1 MDILGKARRF
11 ESKIARKLDSAAREL
26 IGSGAR
32 EPIEIVNLIV
42 DAAEQ
47 EIQSSGRGRRVF
59 PFNRLVVSLLAPT
72 RDARA
77 RLEAVLDGEPSL
89 RQRIVER
96 LRAARCGVDDMIVD
110 AAYVGRPQKGWS
122 HHDFHIEFYRDAR
135 TDTTQG
141 VSGAVGRAYAPRS
154 AGSASTRTGTQIGGL
169 SHGAAVPPAEG
180 PAAIDTT

>member
-1 MDILGKARRF
+1 MDILGKARKL
-11 ESKIARKLDSAAREL
+11 ESSIARKLDSAAREL
-26 IGSGAR
+26 MGSGAR

-42 DAAEQ
+42 DAVEQ

-59 PFNRLVVSLLAPT
+59 PFNRIAVSVLAPT

-96 LRAARCGVDDMIVD
+96 LRAARCVEDVAVE

-122 HHDFHIEFYRDAR
+122 HQDFHIEFYRDAR
-135 TDTTQG
+135 TDT
-141 VSGAVGRAYAPRS
+141 
-154 AGSASTRTGTQIGGL
+154 
-169 SHGAAVPPAEG
+169 
-180 PAAIDTT
+180 